1 MLSLLG
7 SLAIASDQLDIIG
20 YYTQSAAIR
29 AARGDSIATPAVS
42 LEHGRGRLKDRS
54 QGAPASYE
62 GSRFLREC
70 GGLKPR
76 STKPLD
82 PGTGQPPPPL
92 GPPWAPVDTR
102 CTPPRAAFRRS
113 VSYNFTLN
121 FSGGSRNNFWLKGT
135 T

>member
-1 MLSLLG
+1 MVSRT
-7 SLAIASDQLDIIG
+7 SAAKQPQLNIMG

-76 STKPLD
+76 STKP
-82 PGTGQPPPPL
+82 PRPATGQPPRPPDHRPSPL
-92 GPPWAPVDTR
+92 YGFQDSP
-102 CTPPRAAFRRS
+102 CGIS
-113 VSYNFTLN
+113 GIGFT
-121 FSGGSRNNFWLKGT
+121 
-135 T
+135 

>member
-54 QGAPASYE
+54 QGRRPAMRDRDSLE
-62 GSRFLREC
+62 SAAASNPDR
-70 GGLKPR
+70 PNP
-76 STKPLD
+76 STQE
-82 PGTGQPPPPL
+82 PGNPPHPL
-92 GPPWAPVDTR
+92 GPPGPPLIHVARPPVRHFGDR
-102 CTPPRAAFRRS
+102 FHIILRSIFREGHEIT
-113 VSYNFTLN
+113 F
-121 FSGGSRNNFWLKGT
+121 G
-135 T
+135 